1 MSLTWLTQYTYN
13 KNMDTALQ
21 ARNYTH
27 NMAAQQM
34 PENVIYAIYT
44 RVKALSLF
52 LLAMY
57 VENCQR

>member
-1 MSLTWLTQYTYN
+1 
-13 KNMDTALQ
+13 MDTALQ